1 MQRKIKL
8 LTTVYAFIL
17 VIFVAAGCSYGNGP
31 VGPSRETATAAVDE
45 SPRPVN
51 TSPIRNKLASIQ
63 SRMDTIIADSYYF
76 AKVAYG
82 EGDHASACEVVSQLA
97 EDLYRCGDSIIDQTV
112 SYLESVD
119 AAGNSFYETEMDRS
133 IPELI
138 ESVRNLANNE
148 KARLEEQKD
157 DFTEVLVFEFTT
169 GNAINDAIVE
179 FEAKRAFDYVEFAVE
194 IASVIGLKDE
204 TIIKT
209 LDGVE
214 LYYN

>member
-1 MQRKIKL
+1 MQRFIKL
-8 LTTVYAFIL
+8 LTIFTVVL
-17 VIFVAAGCSYGNGP
+17 FVFTAAGCSYGNGP
-31 VGPSRETATAAVDE
+31 SQETATAAVDE

-51 TSPIRNKLASIQ
+51 PSPIRNKLESIQ

-82 EGDHASACEVVSQLA
+82 DSDHASACEVVSQLA

-119 AAGNSFYETEMDRS
+119 DAENSIYETAMNRS

-157 DFTEVLVFEFTT
+157 DFIEVLVFEFTT

-179 FEAKRAFDYVEFAVE
+179 FEAERAFDYVEFAVE

-204 TIIKT
+204 TIIET